1 MAKRTDSAGSLG
13 QRMRGLRGEARLEA
27 IGEIVA
33 RWRESGQSR
42 AAFCRELG
50 IAAVTLSRW
59 ISRLDASRPATQ
71 TSPVLV
77 EVAVPESHERDVFE
91 LVLRGGTRV
100 KVPAGFLAEDLAR
113 LLGVLT
119 TAC

>member
-1 MAKRTDSAGSLG
+1 MAKRTDAAGSLG

-50 IAAVTLSRW
+50 VATVTLSRW
-59 ISRLDASRPATQ
+59 IHRLDASRVATQ
-71 TSPVLV
+71 ASPVLI
-77 EVAVPESHERDVFE
+77 EVGVPGGPERDVFE

-100 KVPAGFLAEDLAR
+100 RVPAGFVAEDLAR